1 MIVILTSSFYCVR
14 VLQANTMNVEIS
26 RDSQDELA
34 VNDMMLTLLS
44 RVRHHEVL
52 DEGLRKELS

>member
-1 MIVILTSSFYCVR
+1 MSFDSTTR
-14 VLQANTMNVEIS
+14 LFFRFSQANTMNVEIS
-26 RDSQDELA
+26 RDGRDELA

-44 RVRHHEVL
+44 RVRHHEEL